1 MKSEEYYIY
10 LRKSRTDREAEMHG
24 EGETLARHE
33 RILMELARSMNL
45 HITKVFREIVSGETI
60 SARPQMQELL
70 SAVEQGR
77 CTGVLVMEIE
87 RLARGNT
94 KDQGIVAEAFHYG
107 KVKIITPLKTYE
119 PDDEFDE
126 EYFEFGLFMSRREY
140 KTINRRLQRGRTAAA
155 AEGRYI
161 AAAAPYGYRK
171 VKIPDDKGYTLE
183 VIPEQADTVR
193 LIFRLYTEGE
203 PLPGGTFRQIGML
216 KISRYLDDCHI
227 RPPRGDRWSRS
238 TVKDILHNITYTGK
252 VPWQRRICDKKYVDG
267 HLTEHRTRCSNP
279 LISDGLHPP
288 IISEAEF
295 KKAARIMEQKCASH
309 TPATSFPDSTAFV
322 PRA

>member
-1 MKSEEYYIY
+1 MDSEEYYIY

-45 HITKVFREIVSGETI
+45 NITKVFREIVSGETI
-60 SARPQMQELL
+60 SARPEMQKLL
-70 SAVEQGR
+70 SCAEEGR
-77 CTGVLVMEIE
+77 CAGVLVMEIE

-107 KVKIITPLKTYE
+107 KVKVITPLKTYN

-155 AEGRYI
+155 SEGRYI
-161 AAAAPYGYRK
+161 AAGAPYGYRK
-171 VKIPDDKGYTLE
+171 VKIPNDKGYTLE
-183 VIPEQADTVR
+183 IIPEQADTVR
-193 LIFRLYTEGE
+193 LIFQLYTEGCQ
-203 PLPGGTFRQIGML
+203 LPDGTQKHMGMQ
-216 KISRYLDDCHI
+216 KICRYLDSCHI
-227 RPPRGDRWSRS
+227 RPPRGAQWSRS

-252 VPWQRRICDKKYVDG
+252 VPWQRRICDKRYVNG
-267 HLTEHRTRCSNP
+267 HLTEHRCRCRSP

-288 IISEAEF
+288 IISEEMFAL
-295 KKAARIMEQKCASH
+295 ATRIMEQNAPRKL
-309 TPATSFPDSTAFV
+309 PAPK
-322 PRA
+322 P